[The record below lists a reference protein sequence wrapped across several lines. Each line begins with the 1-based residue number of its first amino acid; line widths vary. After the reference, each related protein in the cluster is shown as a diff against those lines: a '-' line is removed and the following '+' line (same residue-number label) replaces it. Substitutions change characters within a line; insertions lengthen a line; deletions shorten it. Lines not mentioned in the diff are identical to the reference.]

1 MEKLFQKNIENFKCE
16 KCGRVVEGNGY
27 TNHCPECLTSKHVD
41 VNPGDRSSKCG
52 GIMEAV
58 GAEQKNG
65 EWRVKHRCED
75 CGFERMNKVVEG
87 DNFAEVIKISQK

>member
-1 MEKLFQKNIENFKCE
+1 MENKERNFQRNIENFKCA

-27 TNHCPECLTSKHVD
+27 TNHCPECLTSRHVD
-41 VNPGDRSSKCG
+41 VNPGDRSSECG

-65 EWRVKHRCED
+65 EWR
-75 CGFERMNKVVEG
+75 
-87 DNFAEVIKISQK
+87 I